1 MKSSFTCACLL
12 SAIAGASATASAQPA
27 LTEAQARAAIAPL
40 YANFTQPVKGDVRT
54 SLERGTTPDWQSCS
68 GDSVNECRGRDASV
82 KVFEGFGKAIPDMKH
97 EIREV
102 IVAGDKVIV
111 RGELSGT
118 PAGDFF
124 GVPHT
129 GKSFK
134 IIAVDIQ
141 TIKDGRIAR
150 TYHVEDWAAAINQLK
165 AK

>member
-1 MKSSFTCACLL
+1 MKPSPLSACLTL
-12 SAIAGASATASAQPA
+12 AIAASTTVATAQPA
-27 LTEAQARAAIAPL
+27 MTEAEARAVISPL
-40 YANFTQPVKGDVRT
+40 YTTFSQPVRGDVRAL
-54 SLERGTTPDWQSCS
+54 LERGTTEDWQSCS
-68 GDSVNECRGRDASV
+68 GDSPTDCRGRDVSA

-97 EIREV
+97 EIKEV
-102 IVAGDKVIV
+102 IVAGDKIIV

-134 IIAVDIQ
+134 IMAMDIQ
-141 TIKDGRIAR
+141 TIKGGKIAR
-150 TYHVEDWAAAINQLK
+150 TYHLEDWAAAINQLR

>member
-1 MKSSFTCACLL
+1 MKPSPLSACLTL
-12 SAIAGASATASAQPA
+12 AIAASTTVATAQPA
-27 LTEAQARAAIAPL
+27 MTEAEARAVIAPL
-40 YANFTQPVKGDVRT
+40 YTTFSQPVRGDVRAL
-54 SLERGTTPDWQSCS
+54 LERGTTEDWQSCS
-68 GDSVNECRGRDASV
+68 GDSPTDCRGRDVSA

-97 EIREV
+97 EIKEV
-102 IVAGDKVIV
+102 IVAGDKIIV

-134 IIAVDIQ
+134 IMAMDIQ
-141 TIKDGRIAR
+141 TIKGGKIAR
-150 TYHVEDWAAAINQLK
+150 TYHLEDWAAALNQLR